1 MKKILIL
8 MAITAITFTAC
19 ITSEDSEDALGN
31 SSNGDYGDTGN
42 TGSSSELIGEWKFT
56 EIEDGMTIEMT
67 IEMKSDGTYSM
78 AASALEMVME
88 SEEGT
93 YSVDKSAG
101 TITIEVTDCK
111 EISDDLLGLETVDC
125 DEDNTEAETSA
136 YTLNGSTLTIIDID
150 DEGEEETI
158 VLEKQ

>member
-1 MKKILIL
+1 

-19 ITSEDSEDALGN
+19 ITSEDSEDAVGN
-31 SSNGDYGDTGN
+31 SSNGNNGDYGDTGN

-78 AASALEMVME
+78 AASAFEMVMG

-111 EISDDLLGLETVDC
+111 EISDDLSGLETVDC

-136 YTLNGSTLTIIDID
+136 YTVNGSTLTIIDID